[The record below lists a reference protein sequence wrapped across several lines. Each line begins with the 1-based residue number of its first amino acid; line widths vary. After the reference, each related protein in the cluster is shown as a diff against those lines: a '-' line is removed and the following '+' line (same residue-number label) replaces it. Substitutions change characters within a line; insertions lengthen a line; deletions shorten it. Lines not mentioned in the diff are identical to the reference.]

1 MSLNIQDPAV
11 RRYVYGIAVA
21 AIPLL
26 VIFGV
31 IAQDD
36 AQVWL
41 NLAAAVLGLGTTAL
55 ALPNTPKD
63 AAPIAAPADS
73 TARHR
78 AGA

>member
-1 MSLNIQDPAV
+1 MNIQDPAV
-11 RRYVYGIAVA
+11 RRYIYGIVVA

-26 VIFGV
+26 VILGV
-31 IAQDD
+31 IAQND

-41 NLAAAVLGLGTTAL
+41 NLAAAALGLGTATL

-63 AAPIAAPADS
+63 AAPVAPPEGS
-73 TARHR
+73 TAQHR